1 MTLARYQDLCVDV
14 VDTDR
19 MAAFWTGALGLV
31 EGARWPEVVRLDGP
45 TPQHTVWLNRVPEA
59 PQVKARVHLDVWASS
74 QAVAGTRVLADR
86 DDESWTVLADPEGNE
101 LCVFVRDPVPAYRLY
116 EVVVD
121 AADARASC
129 AWWAEV
135 LGATPAGDD
144 GCSLEDV
151 PGLPFLLVFQDVSE
165 PKRVKNRVHW
175 DVQLLHDD
183 GVDALVAAGAR
194 VLRRPDGDVHWTVMV
209 DPEGNEFCA
218 FAPEG
223 ASAS

>member
-14 VDTDR
+14 VDTDL
-19 MAAFWTGALGLV
+19 MAAFWTGTLGLV
-31 EGARWPEVVRLDGP
+31 EGARWPDVVRLDGP

-59 PQVKARVHLDVWASS
+59 PQVKARVHLDVWAPSPDL
-74 QAVAGTRVLADR
+74 AGASVRADR
-86 DDESWTVLADPEGNE
+86 DDEPWTVLVDPEGNE
-101 LCVFVRDPVPAYRLY
+101 LCVFVREPLPAYRLY

-129 AWWAEV
+129 AWWADV
-135 LGATPAGDD
+135 LGATPAND

-151 PGLPFLLVFQDVSE
+151 PGMPFLLVFQDVPE

-175 DVQLLHDD
+175 DVRLLHHD

-194 VLRRPDGDVHWTVMV
+194 VLRRPDDEVRWTVLV

-218 FAPEG
+218 FIPEG
-223 ASAS
+223 GSPA